1 MGFIEELRWRGMVHD
16 LTPGIENVLTKP
28 GCAGYIGFDPT
39 ADSLHIGSLVQIM
52 TLVHFQR
59 AGHKPIA
66 LLGGA
71 TGMVGDPS
79 GKSQERNLLDFETLN
94 KNIEGVKQQLMQFL
108 DFTGPNGAELVNNY
122 EWFQHMSFLDF
133 IRDAGKHI
141 TLNYMLAKDSVKSRM
156 ENGMSFTEFSYQLVQ
171 GYDFYHLY
179 QHKHCLI
186 QMGGSDQWGNIVTGT
201 ELIRRKSGAEAY
213 AITTPL
219 IKKADGGKF
228 GKTEEGNVWL
238 AKERTSPYKFYQ
250 YWLNTS
256 DEDAASYLKIFT
268 LLDREQITHLL
279 EQHGEAPHLRLAQK
293 TLASNITER
302 VHGLEELNN
311 ALLATDILFG
321 KATSESLGKLNEEV
335 FFQVFEGVPQ
345 TIISKDLL
353 QQGIP
358 IIDLLVKESRFLSS
372 NSEARREL
380 KAQAITI
387 NKERVDEQFIVTSN
401 HLLNQRYVLIGKGK
415 KNNFIAVFN

>member
-16 LTPGIENVLTKP
+16 LTPGIENVLKKP

-108 DFTGPNGAELVNNY
+108 DFSGSNGAEIVNNY
-122 EWFQHMSFLDF
+122 DWFQHMSFLDF
-133 IRDAGKHI
+133 IRDVGKHI

-156 ENGMSFTEFSYQLVQ
+156 ETGMSFTEFSYQLVQ
-171 GYDFYHLY
+171 GYDFYHLN

-201 ELIRRKSGAEAY
+201 ELIRRKSGGEAY
-213 AITTPL
+213 ALTTPL

-268 LLDREQITHLL
+268 LLDKEQITHLL
-279 EQHGEAPHLRLAQK
+279 EQHAEAPHLRLAQK
-293 TLASNITER
+293 TLATNITER
-302 VHGLEELNN
+302 VHGPEELNN
-311 ALLATDILFG
+311 AILATDILFG
-321 KATSESLGKLNEEV
+321 KATSESLGKLKEEL

-345 TIISKDLL
+345 TIISKEKL

-358 IIDLLVKESRFLSS
+358 IVDLLVNASGFLSS

-380 KAQAITI
+380 KGNAITI
-387 NKERVDEQFIVTSN
+387 NKERVDEQFILTSN
-401 HLLNQRYVLIGKGK
+401 YLLNQRYVLIGKGK